1 MNVKDLGK
9 QTGVPHSRGRRL
21 SIVKMSF
28 SPGCIYKFR
37 VISIKKAQW
46 AFLRERHVDS
56 KIHIKRI
63 LNKVGGLTL
72 PDFFFPLILKV
83 NLKLK
88 YDVDLN

>member
-46 AFLRERHVDS
+46 TVLRERHVDS

-63 LNKVGGLTL
+63 LKKNKVGGLTL
-72 PDFFFPLILKV
+72 PDSFFFPP
-83 NLKLK
+83 
-88 YDVDLN
+88 DS